1 MLLPYFDGLLQTCG
15 PLVVTYPHC
24 PVSPSVAPC
33 LTGVCADR
41 PPSTPSLFVLMKPNT
56 SKHLLF
62 YKRAKKGFVRKARER
77 VREHP
82 GFPTWHTCL
91 SLKRGLLQAT
101 SAPGSMIAVSW
112 HRQKRHVDHPRLPLA
127 FDVRAS
133 RLSSDARPGMNPER
147 RFTVK
152 ASRSA
157 PQGPVVK

>member
-24 PVSPSVAPC
+24 PVSPSVARC

-112 HRQKRHVDHPRLPLA
+112 QRQIRHVDRPR
-127 FDVRAS
+127 
-133 RLSSDARPGMNPER
+133 RLMSSEFG
-147 RFTVK
+147 
-152 ASRSA
+152 RSA
-157 PQGPVVK
+157 WREATVSLREPRAQIYCKDIQIRTTGTRC